1 MGVITVNNTPTAII
15 CPVNFY
21 GAAVQRNGLL
31 ANPCMQC
38 PTGTVTAGDARATEY
53 KNAAGET
60 VAIPEG
66 GYYDVDA
73 CITPPGAVHT

>member
-1 MGVITVNNTPTAII
+1 MGVIRANNTLTAIV

-21 GAAVQRNGLL
+21 GAAVQRNGVL

-60 VAIPEG
+60 VAISEG
-66 GYYDVDA
+66 GYCSVDA
-73 CITPPGAVHT
+73 CVTPPGALRT